1 MPNTLFIRPCQ
12 VYQTQDAMYE
22 WALYDIAGVQLKYG
36 KQASLDLI
44 DQTLMQNG
52 IDNLETIGF
61 WPANAVLSSKVTLP
75 GKQSRFIQQAL
86 PFAVEEQIAQDI
98 EQVHLALGKKSKTSE
113 HSVLSVDKALFRSF
127 FEALVSEDVDFP
139 LKAIHLD
146 AETLP
151 LASQALTLCV
161 SEKTI
166 LVKGKDE
173 RSISLLHANL
183 IPYLDSLFLEPADES
198 EEEGASSLSG
208 EDVFGVKIY
217 IELEQVEQ
225 AAMLIAQIE
234 QYPGVVVETEQIS
247 MSQFELLC
255 ESYFRQNQAPINL
268 CQSDFQ
274 VSSQSNGT
282 WQKWRAVAL
291 IAGLGF
297 LLQLGV
303 FIGQGTYLEK
313 QADTIGQQAL
323 ATYKKIVPN
332 SSRVTVAKLAR
343 IIKGKLNQKDTASN
357 SDIGFLSLLGEAGYQ
372 FKNSKYNA
380 QLSFNSINYNEQRG
394 ELIMEM
400 QAQSFEQLE
409 SLKKAID
416 GAGLKAKISS
426 AVQEKDYFRGR
437 ISVSGA

>member
-36 KQASLDLI
+36 KQAGLDLI

-52 IDNLETIGF
+52 IDNIETIGF
-61 WPANAVLSSKVTLP
+61 WPANAVLTSKVTLP
-75 GKQSRFIQQAL
+75 GKQARFIQQAL

-98 EQVHLALGKKSKTSE
+98 EQVHLALGGKSKASE
-113 HSVLSVDKALFRSF
+113 YSVVSVDRALFKSF
-127 FEALVSEDVDFP
+127 FEALGSEDVDFP

-146 AETLP
+146 ADALP
-151 LASQALTLCV
+151 LTNQALTLCI

-166 LVKGKDE
+166 LVKGRDE
-173 RSISLLHANL
+173 RSISLLHSNL
-183 IPYLDSLFLEPADES
+183 VPYLDSLFLEPANDS
-198 EEEGASSLSG
+198 EEEVGDRLSS
-208 EDVFGVKIY
+208 EDAFSIKIY
-217 IELEQVEQ
+217 IELEQVDQ
-225 AAMLIAQIE
+225 ANMLIAQIE

-255 ESYFRQNQAPINL
+255 ESYFRQNQTPINL
-268 CQSDFQ
+268 CQYDFQ
-274 VSSQSNGT
+274 VSTQSNGT

-303 FIGQGTYLEK
+303 FIGQGAYLEK
-313 QADTIGQQAL
+313 QADSIGQQAL
-323 ATYKKIVPN
+323 ASYKKIVPN
-332 SSRVTVAKLAR
+332 SNRVTVAKLAR
-343 IIKGKLNQKDTASN
+343 IIKGKLNQKDTTSN
-357 SDIGFLSLLGEAGYQ
+357 TDLGFLNLLGEAGYQ
-372 FKNSKYNA
+372 FKNNKYNA
-380 QLSFNSINYNEQRG
+380 QLSFNSINFNAQRG

-409 SLKKAID
+409 SFKTAID
-416 GAGLKAKISS
+416 SAGLKAKISS

-437 ISVSGA
+437 ISVSGV